1 MCVTASHAH
10 HMWRLSRRGLAAASS
25 KGRGKKNSV
34 LDLGWEKLTAPL
46 EATDLQLPALK
57 TLRVLHPKI
66 GTGHAG
72 ARKFKALLPALRWQN
87 PEASIDMRWDEAAP
101 ASRVAIELPTA
112 ARASSTSPVSA
123 LRQFWVRCYVPQEQ
137 MMIDRPSV
145 EWAAEFLKDGRCLQ
159 SRTSWREPPDAPVQ
173 PEDDYDERLLP
184 DDDDFTDAREDEYGA
199 PRELAQGNTER

>member
-1 MCVTASHAH
+1 
-10 HMWRLSRRGLAAASS
+10 MWRLSRRGLAAASS

-101 ASRVAIELPTA
+101 ASRVAIELADGGTRELDVTGQRSEAILGEVLRA
-112 ARASSTSPVSA
+112 AGADD
-123 LRQFWVRCYVPQEQ
+123 
-137 MMIDRPSV
+137 DRIAPSV
-145 EWAAEFLKDGRCLQ
+145 EWAAEFLKGRPMSAKSHLM
-159 SRTSWREPPDAPVQ
+159 WREPPDAPVQ